1 MTDTELRDHVTH
13 MDILV
18 DIPDWTVAQMTN
30 LLRLMCTRQH
40 IIRKMLQSSML
51 YIDRD
56 VVEHITQNLSI
67 CPADLEAAVH
77 NATAEGHLQNFT
89 IADSKAML
97 TISFSQRDENKLPS
111 YVTFFKALL
120 VQAKQASRVQ
130 LAVDDPTNEKYAA
143 RNLLL
148 RIGMGGL
155 KHKADRAA
163 LTGHLSGCTAFPN
176 DDAMQAHRA
185 RQAAKRA
192 ARKENHDD

>member
-51 YIDRD
+51 YIDCD
-56 VVEHITQNLSI
+56 VVERITQNPPA

-77 NATAEGHLQNFT
+77 NVTAEGHLQNFT

-120 VQAKQASRVQ
+120 AQAKQASRVQ
-130 LAVDDPTNEKYAA
+130 LAVDDPVNEKYAA

-148 RIGMGGL
+148 RIGMGGPE
-155 KHKADRAA
+155 HKADRAA

-192 ARKENHDD
+192 ARKENHND

>member
-56 VVEHITQNLSI
+56 MVERITQNPPA

-77 NATAEGHLQNFT
+77 NVTAEGHLQNFT

-97 TISFSQRDENKLPS
+97 TISFSQRDDSKLPS

-176 DDAMQAHRA
+176 DDAMQSYRA

-192 ARKENHDD
+192 ARKENHND

>member
-1 MTDTELRDHVTH
+1 
-13 MDILV
+13 
-18 DIPDWTVAQMTN
+18 MTN
-30 LLRLMCTRQH
+30 LLRLMCTRQY

-56 VVEHITQNLSI
+56 VVERITQNPPA

-77 NATAEGHLQNFT
+77 NVTAEGHLQNFT

-97 TISFSQRDENKLPS
+97 TISFSQRDDSKLPS

-192 ARKENHDD
+192 ARKENHND

>member
-1 MTDTELRDHVTH
+1 MLDTELRDNVTH

-18 DIPDWTVAQMTN
+18 DIPDWTVPQLTN
-30 LLRLMCTRQH
+30 LIRLMCTRQH

-51 YIDRD
+51 HIDRD
-56 VVEHITQNLSI
+56 VVEHIPQNPPA

-89 IADSKAML
+89 IADSKAVL
-97 TISFSQRDENKLPS
+97 TISFSQRDESKLPS

-120 VQAKQASRVQ
+120 AHAKQSSRVQ
-130 LAVDDPTNEKYAA
+130 LAVDDPVNEKYAA

-148 RIGMGGL
+148 RIGMGGPE
-155 KHKADRAA
+155 HKADRAA
-163 LTGHLSGCTAFPN
+163 LTGHLGGCTAFLN

-192 ARKENHDD
+192 ARKEPCDD